1 MAGAKIIKF
10 MEELPDSC
18 PPAGAAAIGYDA
30 VYRYVNS
37 KPVTDQDFDSH
48 KALEKR
54 GGKGRPRSIPPCIW
68 AATSLFVTRDSAYE
82 VLPKVRQNYKL
93 LATVKITQQCGV
105 GILKRQHISFWRYA
119 TFKPKV
125 HSVEELPSP
134 DEDASL
140 TGNG

>member
-1 MAGAKIIKF
+1 MGGAKFVKF

-18 PPAGAAAIGYDA
+18 PPADAAPIDCEV

-37 KPVTDQDFDSH
+37 NPVTDQDFESH

-54 GGKGRPRSIPPCIW
+54 GGRGRPRSVPPCIW

-93 LATVKITQQCGV
+93 LASVKITQQCGV
-105 GILKRQHISFWRYA
+105 GVLKRQHISFWRYA
-119 TFKPKV
+119 TFEPKV

-134 DEDASL
+134 DEDPPM
-140 TGNG
+140 TGTG